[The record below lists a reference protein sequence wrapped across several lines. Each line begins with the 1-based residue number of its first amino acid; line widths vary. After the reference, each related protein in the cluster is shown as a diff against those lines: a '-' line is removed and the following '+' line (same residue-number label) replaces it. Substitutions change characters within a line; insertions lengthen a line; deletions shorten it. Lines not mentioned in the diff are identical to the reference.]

1 VSTSAKKIGAGA
13 KKIVVVVSGF
23 PRRSETFALGEL
35 LALEE
40 RGALAAVYATKPGDG
55 GELQPDC
62 ERLLARVRHLPD
74 DAPERQAEY
83 MIADLGGQGVAGFH
97 GYFAHTPAEVAAR
110 AAARL
115 GVPYGFSTHARDA
128 RKVAPRDLTA
138 RAQKA
143 ACVVACN
150 TDVAREIARAGARVH
165 LLPHGV
171 DLRRFRPRA
180 APLDETL
187 RLLAVGRLVEKK
199 GFHVLVEAAARLN
212 TPFRLR
218 IVGEGPERERLL
230 DLIDEHELSD
240 RVTLDGALTHAGLP
254 AAYADA
260 HAVVVPSIQDASG
273 DRDGLPNVVLE
284 AMACARPV
292 VASRIS
298 AIGCAVTHDETGLLV
313 APGDS
318 VALASA
324 LEQLAADDALSERL
338 GRGGRARVERDYEVG
353 RCANRFCE
361 LLSDVYDCRLSGN
374 AHA

>member
-1 VSTSAKKIGAGA
+1 VSASAKRSGAGA

-55 GELQPDC
+55 ARLQPGC
-62 ERLLARVRHLPD
+62 ERLLARVRHLPVA
-74 DAPERQAEY
+74 DAKQQADF
-83 MIADLGGQGVAGFH
+83 MIADLEGQSVAGFH

-128 RKVAPRDLTA
+128 RKVSPDVLAE

-150 TDVAREIARAGARVH
+150 TDVAQEIEHTGARVH

-171 DLRRFRPRA
+171 DLRRFHPRP
-180 APLDETL
+180 APVDETL

-199 GFHVLVEAAARLN
+199 GFHVLVEAAARLKW
-212 TPFRLR
+212 PFRLR
-218 IVGEGPERERLL
+218 IVGEGPERQRLL
-230 DLIDEHELSD
+230 DLIGAHDLTD
-240 RVTLDGALTHAGLP
+240 RVTLDGALTHAELP
-254 AAYADA
+254 AAYADS

-292 VASRIS
+292 VASDIS
-298 AIGCAVTHDETGLLV
+298 AVGSAVTHDETGLLV
-313 APGDS
+313 PSGDA
-318 VALASA
+318 VALGVA
-324 LEQLAADDALSERL
+324 LEQLAGERDLRERL
-338 GRGGRARVERDYEVG
+338 GRNGRERVERDYEVG
-353 RCANRFCE
+353 HCANRLCE
-361 LLSDVYDCRLSGN
+361 LLSDVY
-374 AHA
+374 A